1 MFLGE
6 LFFIGGYR
14 KRTVKRECRPTRARR
29 RGADIKRNAECGIFI
44 VAEHVRTYDAFQLR
58 IEVGEEIGVA
68 EQHPIEEKDI
78 VELHAVKHDKKPQE
92 KPREA
97 EAVFYAVESG
107 EGKRAEKEKDREGDD
122 DPADGVGA
130 AEAFLFIGDRRQI
143 FLGRGGEKALIL
155 NEADAAVKQE
165 KVADHDHEER
175 KERYFHLVL
184 TSGMVDGAPDEA

>member
-78 VELHAVKHDKKPQE
+78 VELHAVKHDKNT
-92 KPREA
+92 A
-97 EAVFYAVESG
+97 
-107 EGKRAEKEKDREGDD
+107 GKTERSRSR
-122 DPADGVGA
+122 
-130 AEAFLFIGDRRQI
+130 FLCR
-143 FLGRGGEKALIL
+143 
-155 NEADAAVKQE
+155 
-165 KVADHDHEER
+165 
-175 KERYFHLVL
+175 
-184 TSGMVDGAPDEA
+184 

>member
-1 MFLGE
+1 M
-6 LFFIGGYR
+6 
-14 KRTVKRECRPTRARR
+14 
-29 RGADIKRNAECGIFI
+29 IKI
-44 VAEHVRTYDAFQLR
+44 
-58 IEVGEEIGVA
+58 
-68 EQHPIEEKDI
+68 
-78 VELHAVKHDKKPQE
+78 PQE

-155 NEADAAVKQE
+155 HEADAAVKQE